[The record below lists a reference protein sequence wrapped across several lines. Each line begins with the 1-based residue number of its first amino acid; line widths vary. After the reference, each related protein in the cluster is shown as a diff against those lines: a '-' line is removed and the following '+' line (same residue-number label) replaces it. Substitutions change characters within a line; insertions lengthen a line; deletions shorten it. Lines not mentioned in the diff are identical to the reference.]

1 MNRGEALESVAAALA
16 LGWLGEERPRAH
28 PGLPHPVA
36 GPGGARDRR
45 PRPQRYF
52 GGRAGR
58 KLTRRL
64 RMQEGRNP

>member
-1 MNRGEALESVAAALA
+1 VSRGAVLLAATVAA
-16 LGWLGEERPRAH
+16 LGASTASTERAAPR
-28 PGLPHPVA
+28 VA
-36 GPGGARDRR
+36 GGGRDRR

-52 GGRAGR
+52 GGKAGR

>member
-1 MNRGEALESVAAALA
+1 VNREERLALVGSALA
-16 LGWLGEERPRAH
+16 LGWLGAEPARERPPRPA
-28 PGLPHPVA
+28 PGA
-36 GPGGARDRR
+36 GPGGGRDRR

-52 GGRAGR
+52 GGKAGG